1 MGGHIDYTQYFQTSK
16 ILENLSNIECMD
28 EDLITL
34 INMMSE
40 EATLAARA
48 ECVRSLEYVK
58 TITCNLERAAKNS
71 AKSTH
76 LAKIKCTYPACE

>member
-1 MGGHIDYTQYFQTSK
+1 MLENEEMYHKKQWEGRVSGIDYTQYFQTSK

-40 EATLAARA
+40 KQLLQLEPNV
-48 ECVRSLEYVK
+48 CV
-58 TITCNLERAAKNS
+58 
-71 AKSTH
+71 H
-76 LAKIKCTYPACE
+76 